1 MPAALKTP
9 THDEL
14 YKRLRD
20 LEYTQVDEG
29 LAVIVN
35 AIQQLEA
42 QGECRESAT
51 EAVLI
56 VGYTSDRL
64 SNQEQTKLLSWNVD
78 GGLRGHDLVRNPG
91 LSSDT
96 EYGAGE
102 FPLPTRPPAEAATQS
117 TSKTPSKLRSH
128 QTEESYPDLGSMM
141 RDLERTQ
148 RERDKAILDRDKA
161 TLERDQAKLDREQAI
176 LERDKAILDRD
187 LLMERVQE
195 QRLQESVANCDQLK
209 SELERLQR
217 RQQVVASS
225 EDKKK
230 TTTEPLVTRSR
241 PESRMEVEEAP
252 RSSGRF
258 NLEAWL
264 KNT

>member
-1 MPAALKTP
+1 MSWLAREIARKESTMADCFWKYMPAALKTP
-9 THDEL
+9 THDKL

-78 GGLRGHDLVRNPG
+78 GGLRRHDLARNPG

-102 FPLPTRPPAEAATQS
+102 FPLPTRPPAGAATQS
-117 TSKTPSKLRSH
+117 TSRTPSKLRSH

-148 RERDKAILDRDKA
+148 REREKAILDRDQA
-161 TLERDQAKLDREQAI
+161 TLERDQAKLEQGDSGSGCADGTST
-176 LERDKAILDRD
+176 RADATRKR
-187 LLMERVQE
+187 
-195 QRLQESVANCDQLK
+195 SQL
-209 SELERLQR
+209 
-217 RQQVVASS
+217 
-225 EDKKK
+225 
-230 TTTEPLVTRSR
+230 
-241 PESRMEVEEAP
+241 
-252 RSSGRF
+252 
-258 NLEAWL
+258 
-264 KNT
+264 